1 MFCRNCKSTKL
12 KKKVL
17 IGNQPISSKFNNIKK
32 NNEKKYSLDLY
43 QCNDCNLI
51 QLGRTAPVS
60 QMYGS
65 SYGYRSGISKLM
77 VSHLKEK
84 YSLIKKKKR
93 NCSRVLD
100 IGSNDGTF
108 LNFFSKKNFSVG
120 IDPSIKKFRKYYN
133 KKVFK
138 INNYFSKR
146 NILKFFKIKNDYK
159 LKFDVITSFAIFY
172 DIEKPNKFCNDI
184 NRLLDDNGIW
194 ILEFSYL
201 PLMLKNLT
209 FDQICHEHVTYYSL
223 GTFQQIA
230 KKNNLKVIDVNLNEI
245 NGGSIEVIC
254 AKKGAKFKVQ
264 KKKIEQILNDEKKI
278 KAKSFKKFS
287 NRIKKIRKN
296 ITSFIQNNKYK
307 DKKIIGY
314 GASTK
319 GNVVLNYCHISNKDI
334 PYICDANKF
343 KFNKFTPGTNIKIIS
358 KNKMRVIKPDYLL
371 VLIWP
376 FRKEVINQEIKFI
389 KKGGSLIFLLP
400 KFHIVDK
407 SNFKKYL
414 KSSFKELS
422 YNY

>member
-1 MFCRNCKSTKL
+1 M
-12 KKKVL
+12 
-17 IGNQPISSKFNNIKK
+17 
-32 NNEKKYSLDLY
+32 
-43 QCNDCNLI
+43 
-51 QLGRTAPVS
+51 
-60 QMYGS
+60 
-65 SYGYRSGISKLM
+65 
-77 VSHLKEK
+77 
-84 YSLIKKKKR
+84 
-93 NCSRVLD
+93 
-100 IGSNDGTF
+100 
-108 LNFFSKKNFSVG
+108 
-120 IDPSIKKFRKYYN
+120 
-133 KKVFK
+133 FK
-138 INNYFSKR
+138 INNYFSKS

-184 NRLLDDNGIW
+184 NHLLDDNGIW

-254 AKKGAKFKVQ
+254 AKKEAKFKEQ
-264 KKKIEQILNDEKKI
+264 KKKIEEILNDEKKI
-278 KAKSFKKFS
+278 RAKSFKKF
-287 NRIKKIRKN
+287 NDRIKKIREN

-319 GNVVLNYCHISNKDI
+319 GNVVLNYCHISNRDI
-334 PYICDANKF
+334 SYICDANKF

-389 KKGGSLIFLLP
+389 KNGGSLIFLLP
-400 KFHIVDK
+400 RFHIVDK

>member
-1 MFCRNCKSTKL
+1 MLCRNCYS
-12 KKKVL
+12 KKFKKIVS
-17 IGNQPISSKFNNIKK
+17 IGSQPISSKFNNTKK
-32 NNEKKYSLDLY
+32 ISEKKYPLDLY
-43 QCNDCNLI
+43 KCKDCNLI
-51 QLGRTAPVS
+51 QLGKTAPVS

-77 VSHLKEK
+77 ISHLKKK
-84 YSLIKKKKR
+84 YISIKKMKK
-93 NCSRVLD
+93 NYNRVLD

-108 LNFFSKKNFSVG
+108 LNFFSQKNFNVG

-133 KKVFK
+133 KKIFS
-138 INNYFSKR
+138 INNYFSKK
-146 NILKFFKIKNDYK
+146 NISKFFKIKNNLK
-159 LKFDVITSFAIFY
+159 LKFDVISSFAIFY
-172 DIEKPNKFCNDI
+172 DIEKPNEFCEDI
-184 NRLLDDNGIW
+184 NSLLDDNGIW

-223 GTFQQIA
+223 KTFQKIA
-230 KKNNLKVIDVNLNEI
+230 KKNNLKIIDAKLNEI

-254 AKKGAKFKVQ
+254 AKNEAKFKEPKNKI
-264 KKKIEQILNDEKKI
+264 KKILNDENKI
-278 KAKSFKKFS
+278 TAASFKRFNS
-287 NRIKKIRKN
+287 RIKKIKKDATN
-296 ITSFIQNNKYK
+296 FIKYNN
-307 DKKIIGY
+307 DKKQKIIGY

-319 GNVVLNYCHISNKDI
+319 GNVILNYCNISNKDI

-358 KNKMRVIKPDYLL
+358 KNKIKVIKPNYLL

-414 KSSFKELS
+414 KSSFKPLS
-422 YNY
+422 YDY

>member
-1 MFCRNCKSTKL
+1 MLCRNCYS
-12 KKKVL
+12 KKFKKIVS
-17 IGNQPISSKFNNIKK
+17 IGSQPISSKFNNTKK
-32 NNEKKYSLDLY
+32 ISEKKYPLDLY
-43 QCNDCNLI
+43 KCKDCNLI
-51 QLGRTAPVS
+51 QLGKTAPVS

-77 VSHLKEK
+77 ISHLKKK
-84 YSLIKKKKR
+84 YTSIKKMKK
-93 NCSRVLD
+93 NYNRVLD

-108 LNFFSKKNFSVG
+108 LNFFSQKNIS
-120 IDPSIKKFRKYYN
+120 
-133 KKVFK
+133 
-138 INNYFSKR
+138 
-146 NILKFFKIKNDYK
+146 KFFKIKNNLK
-159 LKFDVITSFAIFY
+159 LKFDVISSFAIFY
-172 DIEKPNKFCNDI
+172 DIEKPNEFCEDI
-184 NRLLDDNGIW
+184 NSLLDDNGIW

-223 GTFQQIA
+223 KTFQKIA
-230 KKNNLKVIDVNLNEI
+230 KKNNLKIIDAKLNEI

-254 AKKGAKFKVQ
+254 AKNEAKFKEPKNKI
-264 KKKIEQILNDEKKI
+264 KKILNDENKI
-278 KAKSFKKFS
+278 TAASFKRFNS
-287 NRIKKIRKN
+287 RIKKIKKDATN
-296 ITSFIQNNKYK
+296 FIKYNN
-307 DKKIIGY
+307 DKKQKIIGY

-319 GNVVLNYCHISNKDI
+319 GNVILNYCNISNKDI

-358 KNKMRVIKPDYLL
+358 KNKIKVIKPHYLL

-389 KKGGSLIFLLP
+389 KNGGSLIFLLP

-414 KSSFKELS
+414 KSSFKPLS
-422 YNY
+422 YDY